1 MGIFEKIKKLNERTF
16 ETKEVINILLHLVLC
31 VMPLILGESG
41 SDRYYYPKAVF
52 LYCIGTVILVLVI
65 KEKVRLNRRIDKV
78 YLIFF
83 LLLLLSAVFAEDLE
97 RAIFGGTW
105 RYEGIITLFM
115 YGVLFISSS
124 RYFILSKR
132 GLEVFLGSGLIVSVY
147 CILQNNGVEPMKFW
161 LGNAERMNSTIGNR
175 NFLGTYVLIFLGFSI
190 SMFIFWKNK
199 RYLVY
204 SLIYFAALIYSQTR
218 GTWLGLGFLCFVGLL
233 FILKDKER
241 LKRAVVI
248 VISFILV
255 FSVINIKSGG
265 VMFERMESIVE
276 EVEEMKNKDSNAGSG
291 RLGIYIGTFH
301 MIKERPLLGTG
312 VENFWYGFKEDAP
325 KEIVDAWN
333 AQKTM
338 VDKAHNELLHYAG
351 TSGIPATLMYVALVY
366 LVMKNLWS
374 KRKNDKVK
382 VLFIVLVGYLFQAN
396 FNISVVPVA
405 PLFWILLGFASSEN
419 IEERILQIEN

>member
-16 ETKEVINILLHLVLC
+16 ETKEVINILLYLVLC
-31 VMPLILGESG
+31 VMPLILGGSG
-41 SDRYYYPKAVF
+41 SDRYYYPKAIF
-52 LYCIGTVILVLVI
+52 LYCVGSVILILVI
-65 KEKVRLNRRIDKV
+65 KEKVRLNRKIDKV

-97 RAIFGGTW
+97 RAIFGGKW

-115 YGVLFISSS
+115 YGVLFIASS

-161 LGNAERMNSTIGNR
+161 LGNAERMNATIGNR

-204 SLIYFAALIYSQTR
+204 SLIYFATLIYSQTR
-218 GTWLGLGFLCFVGLL
+218 GTWLGLGFFCVVGLL

-241 LKRAVVI
+241 LKRAVII

-255 FSVINIKSGG
+255 FAVINIKSGG
-265 VMFERMESIVE
+265 VILDRVESIAE
-276 EVEEMKNKDSNAGSG
+276 EMEEMKNKDANAGSG

-351 TSGIPATLMYVALVY
+351 TSGVPAALMYIMLVF
-366 LVMKNLWS
+366 LIMKKLWE
-374 KRKNDKVK
+374 KRENDKIK

-405 PLFWILLGFASSEN
+405 PLFWILLGLASSDN
-419 IEERILQIEN
+419 IEERILEIDK